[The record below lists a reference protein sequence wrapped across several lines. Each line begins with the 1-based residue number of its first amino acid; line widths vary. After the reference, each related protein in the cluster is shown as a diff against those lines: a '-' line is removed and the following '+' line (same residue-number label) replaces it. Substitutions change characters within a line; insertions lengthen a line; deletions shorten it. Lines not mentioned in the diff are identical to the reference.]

1 MTLNDVRKN
10 LTALMAE
17 AIGPDEAEVTSRI
30 IMEDVLSLSMT
41 RMVLEGTRELEAFTV
56 EHLMEMGRLVAG
68 GTPVQY
74 VTGKARFMGNDYKV
88 TEATLIPR
96 PETAGLVDMVTDYAD
111 GRTDLRVLDI
121 GTGSGI
127 IAISLARALK
137 FPLVEGLDISEE
149 ALEVAKYNAAE
160 LNAGVS
166 FRLAD
171 ILSLKP
177 APETYDIIVSNPPY
191 IPGEEADEMEERV
204 LLHEPHY
211 ALFVPDS
218 DPLMFYRA
226 IAEYA
231 IVALTGGGA
240 LFFEINPRF
249 ARQLEN
255 MLRDIGYINISLSCD
270 YLGRVR
276 YCNAVKP

>member
-17 AIGPDEAEVTSRI
+17 AIGPDEAELTARI

-96 PETAGLVDMVTDYAD
+96 PETAGLVDMVTDYAV

-137 FPLVEGLDISEE
+137 FPVVEGLDISED
-149 ALEVAKYNAAE
+149 ALAVAKYNAAE

-226 IAEYA
+226 IAEFA

-255 MLRDIGYINISLSCD
+255 MLRDTGFINISLSRD